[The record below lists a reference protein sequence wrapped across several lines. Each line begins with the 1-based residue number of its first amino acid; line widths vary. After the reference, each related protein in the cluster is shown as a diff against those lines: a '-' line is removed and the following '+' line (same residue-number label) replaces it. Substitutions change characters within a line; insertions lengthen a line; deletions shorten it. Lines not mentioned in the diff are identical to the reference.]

1 MTNIHTPSI
10 DASLLSTVSG
20 GADNPRAGYNAEDVG
35 QGLLWGAAGAT
46 AGSTAGP
53 IGAGLGG
60 AAGFG
65 AGFMSR
71 NVTNLSNAVGDL
83 WNERSRGAQLDRQIQ
98 QQRQRNR

>member
-1 MTNIHTPSI
+1 MSKNTIDPTKLTSI
-10 DASLLSTVSG
+10 CG
-20 GADNPRAGYNAEDVG
+20 GQGPARAGYNAEDVG

-46 AGSTAGP
+46 AGAAGGP

-71 NVTNLSNAVGDL
+71 NVNNLTGAISDL
-83 WNERSRGAQLDRQIQ
+83 WRERQRGAALDKQIQ
-98 QQRQRNR
+98 ARRAGGR

>member
-1 MTNIHTPSI
+1 MSNTI
-10 DASLLSTVSG
+10 DLETLSTICG
-20 GADNPRAGYNAEDVG
+20 GQGPQRAGYNAEDLG

-46 AGSTAGP
+46 AGAAGGP

-71 NVTNLSNAVGDL
+71 NVNNLTSGLSDL
-83 WNERSRGAQLDRQIQ
+83 WRERQRGAALDKQIQ
-98 QQRQRNR
+98 ARRAGGR